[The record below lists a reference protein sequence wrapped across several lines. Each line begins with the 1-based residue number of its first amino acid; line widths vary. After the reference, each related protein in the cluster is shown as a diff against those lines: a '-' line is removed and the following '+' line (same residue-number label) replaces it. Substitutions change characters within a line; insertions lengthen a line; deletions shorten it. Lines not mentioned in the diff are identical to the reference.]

1 MTTCTRQA
9 AAAALLAGLSLLLA
23 SCTTL
28 QGAPGEAEAPFV
40 STEAPGPQEPESP
53 EHEEAA
59 AEAQATEGEVPLSVA
74 ESEPPDVSAPELVL
88 DAIIVTF
95 RREEQIRDLVS
106 QARELLEDYELEYVF
121 TGRKKSET
129 LRGRPVA
136 FALWSEESQEWTVA
150 RIEIPRPPVSWKPG
164 GKPLKFTLLTP
175 GIQAQ
180 HTKGTGAE
188 RLMFAFSR
196 DGEPLKVYGRKF
208 PVFDAVLIKKK
219 RWRAVV
225 ETAKPIVYLPF
236 TEDTFDPDFVS
247 GGRDFLLSTAQQAID
262 ELRLAKAPS
271 AAFPGEALAD
281 VVPASVIATLAVIEQ
296 TDDTD
301 FVTKGEEAFNEVLN
315 QYGLKRGEAYRYS
328 VSSASAI
335 GPMQFTN
342 RRGNG
347 TYSLVVRRCP
357 AARLE
362 PNFERGATDLLNA
375 MKAAICL
382 FDIELKQMR
391 PEIRAAYRDNR
402 EVLGIFP
409 VAAYNGGPRNVT
421 KLQNVMKR
429 MKVGLTELGRPGE
442 QPAKPVPCP
451 CVWKT
456 VASDVVP
463 VTIPRYNN
471 ENRWYIEKY
480 QSILSAFE
488 EGEPPGKG
496 AGFAFTDAADPY
508 LWLEEIDSAR
518 ALNWVR
524 AQNAATKQKLA
535 TQPIYQELLREALA
549 ALDSPSRLPD
559 VEQMGPW
566 IYNFWKDDQHR
577 RGIYRRATLEEFRK
591 PEPAWETVLDIDELA
606 KREET
611 PWVFHGMDCLPPEYK
626 KCLMSLSPG
635 GGDADEVREF
645 DPETLAFTPD
655 GYSVP
660 TAKTALAWRDADSLF
675 IGTDF
680 GPGSLTDSG
689 YPRTVRL
696 WKRGTPRTRAP
707 VLYETKLESV
717 SANGFRLRSEGGDV
731 DLIADNRTFWETDY
745 YQLLADGGLHRL
757 DLPPTAQI
765 NDLYAGRLI
774 VALKDD
780 WQRGDRTYARDSI
793 LLADPAALRSSGDGA
808 GSGAIEVLAEST
820 RSEVVLGAVA
830 AKSGILVTVLDN
842 VRGRLYRYEEA
853 TPGWTRRQ
861 IPLPD
866 NGSLEIESVDGT
878 SGDAFVTFEDFVT
891 PPTLYY
897 VADQNPIPEP
907 VKQQSPTFDGSR
919 FEVSQHWAI
928 STDGTRVPYF
938 QVAPKGMALEGSRPT
953 HIFSYGGFRNAL
965 VPSYSGSYEQ
975 LYGAYGRTWLDRGGV
990 FVLANIRG
998 GGEFG
1003 EAWHQ
1008 GAVKANHVRS
1018 FEDFEAV
1025 AADLIAR
1032 KVTSKE
1038 RLGIEGRSNG
1048 GLLVLSTMV
1057 RRPELYG
1064 AVISGSPL
1072 ADMRRY
1078 HQLLAGA
1085 SWVDEFGDPDKPEE
1099 WAWIAPYS
1107 PYQNAAR
1114 GLGYPPVFFYLSTRD
1129 DRVHPGHARKM
1140 AARLEELGYDVS
1152 YYEEIEGGHGASVT
1166 NEQLAHRL
1174 ALSYT
1179 HLWTQL
1185 SARP

>member
-1 MTTCTRQA
+1 MTPFPRQA
-9 AAAALLAGLSLLLA
+9 AAAALLATLSLLFA
-23 SCTTL
+23 ACSTL
-28 QGAPGEAEAPFV
+28 QGTPGEGEASFE
-40 STEAPGPQEPESP
+40 STEASSPQEPESP
-53 EHEEAA
+53 EYEEAA
-59 AEAQATEGEVPLSVA
+59 PETQASEGEVPLSVA
-74 ESEPPDVSAPELVL
+74 ESEPVEVSAPDVEL
-88 DAIIVTF
+88 DAIVVSVT
-95 RREEQIRDLVS
+95 REDQIRDLVS
-106 QARELLEDYELEYVF
+106 QARELLEDHELQYVF
-121 TGRKKSET
+121 TGKGRNET

-136 FALWSEESQEWTVA
+136 FALWSESNQEWTVA
-150 RIEIPRPPVSWKPG
+150 RIEIPRPPIRWKPG
-164 GKPLKFTLLTP
+164 GKPIKFTLLTP
-175 GIQAQ
+175 GVQAQ
-180 HTKGTGAE
+180 HIKGTGAE
-188 RLMFAFSR
+188 RLMFAFSK

-208 PVFDAVLIKKK
+208 PVFDAALLKKK
-219 RWRAVV
+219 RWRAVA

-247 GGRDFLLSTAQQAID
+247 GGRDFLLATAQQALD

-271 AAFPGEALAD
+271 AAFPGELLAD
-281 VVPASVIATLAVIEQ
+281 VVPPSVIATLAVIEQ
-296 TDDTD
+296 TDDAD
-301 FVTKGEEAFNEVLN
+301 FVEKGEEAFNEVLN

-347 TYSLVVRRCP
+347 TYALVVRRCP
-357 AARLE
+357 LARLE

-391 PEIRAAYRDNR
+391 AEIRTAYRDNR

-421 KLQNVMKR
+421 KLAGVLKR

-451 CVWKT
+451 CVWKS
-456 VASDVVP
+456 VATDVIP

-480 QSILSAFE
+480 QSILSVFEDGEAAAQRVAF
-488 EGEPPGKG
+488 
-496 AGFAFTDAADPY
+496 ASTDESDPY

-524 AQNAATKQKLA
+524 AQNAATRQKLA
-535 TQPIYQELLREALA
+535 SQPIYEELRREALA
-549 ALDSPSRLPD
+549 ALDSPSRLPG

-566 IYNFWKDDQHR
+566 IYNLWKDDAHP
-577 RGIYRRATLEEFRK
+577 RGLYRRATLEEFRK
-591 PEPAWETVLDIDELA
+591 PEPAWETVLDIDALA
-606 KREET
+606 ERENT
-611 PWVFHGMDCLPPEYK
+611 PWVFHGMDCLPPEYR
-626 KCLMSLSPG
+626 KCLLSLSPG

-645 DPETLAFTPD
+645 DAESLALVPSGFF
-655 GYSVP
+655 VP
-660 TAKTALAWRDADSLF
+660 TAKTTVTWRDADTLF
-675 IGTDF
+675 LGTDF
-680 GPGSLTDSG
+680 GPGSLTESG
-689 YPRTVRL
+689 YPRQVRL
-696 WKRGTPRTRAP
+696 WTRGTPRARAP
-707 VLYETKLESV
+707 VLYETKPQSV
-717 SANGFRLRSEGGDV
+717 GVNGFRLRSDGGDV
-731 DLIADNRTFWETDY
+731 DLIADGRTFYETDY
-745 YQLLADGGLHRL
+745 YQLLLDGSLHRL
-757 DLPPTAQI
+757 ELPPTAEI

-780 WQRGDRTYARDSI
+780 WQRGERLFKRDSI
-793 LLADPAALRSSGDGA
+793 LLADASVLRATGEGA
-808 GSGAIEVLAEST
+808 RGGGIEVLAQST
-820 RSEVVLGAVA
+820 GSEVVLGAAA

-853 TPGWTRRQ
+853 ESGWTRRQ
-861 IPLPD
+861 VPLPD
-866 NGSLEIESVDGT
+866 NGSLAIDSVDGT
-878 SGDAFVTFEDFVT
+878 SGDAFVTFEEFVT

-897 VADQNPIPEP
+897 VADHNPVPEA
-907 VKQQSPTFDGSR
+907 VKQQAPTFDGSR
-919 FEVSQHWAI
+919 FEVSQHWVI
-928 STDGTRVPYF
+928 SADGTRVPYF
-938 QVAPKGMALEGSRPT
+938 QVAPKGMVLDGSHAT

-965 VPSYSGSYEQ
+965 VPSYSGGYEQ
-975 LYGAYGRTWLDRGGV
+975 LYGAYGKTWLERGGV

-1008 GAVKANHVRS
+1008 GAVGANHVRS

-1032 KVTSKE
+1032 KLTSKV

-1057 RRPELYG
+1057 RRPDLYG

-1085 SWVDEFGDPDKPEE
+1085 SWMDEFGDPDKPEE

-1114 GLGYPPVFFYLSTRD
+1114 GLGYPPIFIYLSTRD

-1140 AARLEELGYDVS
+1140 AARLSELGYDVS

-1179 HLWTQL
+1179 HLWMRL
-1185 SARP
+1185 SAP